1 MADITFTD
9 NINETHQ
16 QFNNAVASQ
25 GVLLKFKHEQMS
37 NVCVLRQFNIWQG
50 SRCFQQLTEAPADY
64 DCLVSI
70 HVRMIG
76 GQLEAVLRD
85 LCRVGVDVTA
95 AQHTLQRCESE
106 RLCTSPNTSGN
117 VRNHMAGVSCNNA
130 AHMAGSTE
138 I

>member
-1 MADITFTD
+1 M
-9 NINETHQ
+9 
-16 QFNNAVASQ
+16 ASQ

-50 SRCFQQLTEAPADY
+50 SHGFQQLTEAPADY
-64 DCLVSI
+64 DCLVSV

-76 GQLEAVLRD
+76 GQLEAVLHNH
-85 LCRVGVDVTA
+85 CRVGVDVTA

-106 RLCTSPNTSGN
+106 RPRTMPNISAN
-117 VRNHMAGVSCNNA
+117 IRNHMAGVSCNNA
-130 AHMAGSTE
+130 ARMAGSTD